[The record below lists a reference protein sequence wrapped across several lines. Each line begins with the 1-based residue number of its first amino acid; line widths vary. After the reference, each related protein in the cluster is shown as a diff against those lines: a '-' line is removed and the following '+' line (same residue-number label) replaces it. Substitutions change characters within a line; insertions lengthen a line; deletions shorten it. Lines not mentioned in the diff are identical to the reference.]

1 MVDAPSRAYHLIME
15 VFPRITIEPDK
26 CAGKACIR
34 GYRLTVEH
42 VLGLLAEGLSRDDM
56 LKEWD
61 FLVPEDID
69 AALRYAAWLAGDRT
83 VSMAS

>member
-1 MVDAPSRAYHLIME
+1 MVDVPSRAYRFIME

-34 GYRLTVEH
+34 GCRLTVEH
-42 VLGLLAEGLSRDDM
+42 VLGLLAEGMSRDDM